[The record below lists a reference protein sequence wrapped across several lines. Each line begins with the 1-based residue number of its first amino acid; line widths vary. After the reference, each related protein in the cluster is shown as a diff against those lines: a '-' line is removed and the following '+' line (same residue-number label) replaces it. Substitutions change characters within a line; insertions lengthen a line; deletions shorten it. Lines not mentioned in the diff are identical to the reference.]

1 MDRSGQFPRQ
11 PRHAM
16 ERSSSPQDRYEI
28 EDRPGTAGDGR
39 TCTLPCRSRCPA
51 TRRVFRSRLESRL
64 EATQIKQ
71 NRGEAA
77 AADRGRQGQ
86 PYPEFSINSFYDHV
100 ALQRLLIVNLLRL
113 TPSSTPV
120 PLPVSDSD
128 TSPLVRACA
137 SDDGPAP
144 AAAPALA

>member
-1 MDRSGQFPRQ
+1 MAGRARFRADPGVSRPASFR
-11 PRHAM
+11 
-16 ERSSSPQDRYEI
+16 
-28 EDRPGTAGDGR
+28 DRPEG
-39 TCTLPCRSRCPA
+39 
-51 TRRVFRSRLESRL
+51 RL
-64 EATQIKQ
+64 EATHIKQ

-77 AADRGRQGQ
+77 AADRGRQVQ
-86 PYPEFSINSFYDHV
+86 PYPESSINSFYDHV

>member
-1 MDRSGQFPRQ
+1 MAGRARFRADPGVQPPGAFSG
-11 PRHAM
+11 
-16 ERSSSPQDRYEI
+16 I
-28 EDRPGTAGDGR
+28 V
-39 TCTLPCRSRCPA
+39 SRA
-51 TRRVFRSRLESRL
+51 DWQRRIS
-64 EATQIKQ
+64 TTHIKDAYQ